1 MRARL
6 DITKAAPDAYRA
18 VAALDRF
25 VVKESGLEPR
35 YIHLIKLLA
44 SHINGCAYCVDMHI
58 KEARHSGLP
67 DQWINLVNVWRES
80 PVYNDAERA
89 VLGWTDALTR
99 LSDTRAPDEAFEPLK
114 VHFTDEQI
122 ANITVAVSTIN
133 VWNRVTV
140 GLRTLHAIAPETADG
155 RHTR

>member
-6 DITKAAPDAYRA
+6 DFNKTAPEAYRA

-25 VVKESGLEPR
+25 VVKESGLEAR

-58 KEARHSGLP
+58 REARHTGLSE
-67 DQWINLVNVWRES
+67 QWIQLVNVWRES
-80 PVYNDAERA
+80 PVYSDAERA

-99 LSDTRAPDEAFEPLK
+99 LSETRAPDEAYEPLRLY
-114 VHFTDEQI
+114 FSDEQI
-122 ANITVAVSTIN
+122 ANITVAISTIN

-140 GLRTLHAIAPETADG
+140 GLRTLHAIAPETEAA
-155 RHTR
+155 

>member
-6 DITKAAPDAYRA
+6 DINKVAPETYRA

-25 VVKESGLEPR
+25 VVKETGLEPR

-58 KEARHSGLP
+58 KEARHTGMP

-99 LSDTRAPDEAFEPLK
+99 LADTRAPDKAYEPLLE
-114 VHFTDEQI
+114 HFTEAQI
-122 ANITVAVSTIN
+122 ANITVAISTIN

-140 GLRTLHAIAPETADG
+140 GLRTLHAVAPETAAA
-155 RHTR
+155 

>member
-6 DITKAAPDAYRA
+6 DITKVAPETYRA

-25 VVKESGLEPR
+25 VVKETGLEPR
-35 YIHLIKLLA
+35 YIHLIKLYA

-58 KEARHSGLP
+58 REARHSGLS

-80 PVYNDAERA
+80 PVYSDAEWA
-89 VLGWTDALTR
+89 VLAWTEALT
-99 LSDTRAPDEAFEPLK
+99 LLADTRAPDEAFEPLRA
-114 VHFTDEQI
+114 HFTEEQI
-122 ANITVAVSTIN
+122 ANITVAISTIN

-140 GLRTLHAIAPETADG
+140 GLRTLHAIAPEPVAA
-155 RHTR
+155 

>member
-6 DITKAAPDAYRA
+6 DITKVAPDAYRA

-25 VVKESGLEPR
+25 VVRESGLEAR
-35 YIHLIKLLA
+35 YIHLIKLYA

-58 KEARHSGLP
+58 KEARHSGLS

-80 PVYNDAERA
+80 PVYSDAERA
-89 VLGWTDALTR
+89 VLAWTEALT
-99 LSDTRAPDEAFEPLK
+99 LLADSRAPDEAFEPLQQ
-114 VHFTDEQI
+114 HFTEQQI
-122 ANITVAVSTIN
+122 ANITVAISTIN

-140 GLRTLHAIAPETADG
+140 GLRTLHAVASEPAAA
-155 RHTR
+155 

>member
-6 DITKAAPDAYRA
+6 DINKAAPDAYRA

-25 VVKESGLEPR
+25 VVKESGLEAR

-44 SHINGCAYCVDMHI
+44 SHINGCAYCVDMHV
-58 KEARHSGLP
+58 KEARHTGLS
-67 DQWINLVNVWRES
+67 DQWIQLVNVWRES
-80 PVYNDAERA
+80 PVYTDAERA

-99 LSDTRAPDEAFEPLK
+99 LAETRAPDEAYEPLRE
-114 VHFTDEQI
+114 HFTDEQI
-122 ANITVAVSTIN
+122 ANITVAISTIN

-140 GLRTLHAIAPETADG
+140 GLRTLHAIAPVTEAA
-155 RHTR
+155 

>member
-6 DITKAAPDAYRA
+6 DITKVAPEPYRA

-25 VVKESGLEPR
+25 VVKETGLEPR

-58 KEARHSGLP
+58 REARHTGLP

-80 PVYNDAERA
+80 PLYSDAERA
-89 VLGWTDALTR
+89 VLAWTEALT
-99 LSDTRAPDEAFEPLK
+99 LLAETRAPDEAFEPLRA
-114 VHFTDEQI
+114 HFTEEQI
-122 ANITVAVSTIN
+122 ANITVAISTIN

-140 GLRTLHAIAPETADG
+140 GLRTLHAVAPETVAA
-155 RHTR
+155 